1 MKIAQNVCL
10 LGYLTR
16 CVWWG
21 GSKSHNRNFFSR
33 TALEAMVVVV
43 YYAVMVLQAGL
54 SLALLNHHF
63 EIVLYCQKYSQKQS
77 FSSLIVRSQY

>member
-1 MKIAQNVCL
+1 MGKLFTLCKINVGVCGGADL
-10 LGYLTR
+10 SLMTRLG
-16 CVWWG
+16 V
-21 GSKSHNRNFFSR
+21 SR
-33 TALEAMVVVV
+33 TALEAMVVVG